1 MSLAVSQVHVVLDT
15 KQKLSHFRNVYDV
28 VSLRYAQVNDRH
40 NRSIR
45 ARKVTLEPWSSAEA
59 TVLVIVAGLE
69 VSDAALDLV

>member
-15 KQKLSHFRNVYDV
+15 QQKLSHFRNVYDV

-45 ARKVTLEPWSSAEA
+45 ARKVTLEPRSSAEA